1 MAPSQAASPE
11 APGHDKIIH
20 YSVSAEPQETTQK
33 KLTVR
38 TILENAGFKPAEDY
52 ELTRNDGN
60 KKLADPDALEPI
72 HEGEKFTA
80 KFLGPT
86 PTS

>member
-1 MAPSQAASPE
+1 MARSQAASPE
-11 APGHDKIIH
+11 ASGPDKIIH

-38 TILENAGFKPAEDY
+38 AILENAGFKPAEDY
-52 ELTRNDGN
+52 ELTRNNGN
-60 KKLADPDALEPI
+60 KKLADLDALEPI

-86 PTS
+86 STS